1 MWTRIIIS
9 CGPFMTCNWDLYLLM
24 DVSFNESKHK
34 FEDKKQYM
42 RLLKMSRSD
51 IRVKRRWSGKKEGDG
66 EEKRGR
72 RRPLWHVC
80 WGLGYV
86 CIDPRG
92 ELDTNWLTGQLC
104 ADIENNYGTCQRQ
117 EADHKLPP
125 PPRSWVYPLLS
136 ARRGRTSNQRIP
148 MLSISNPILP
158 PHRLPLLI
166 LLLKYSASWW
176 NQGDGINRLSQ
187 LPRWLESPAT
197 NNRFKIYIH

>member
-1 MWTRIIIS
+1 MNQSTNLKIKNSIWGYWKWVVRIS
-9 CGPFMTCNWDLYLLM
+9 G
-24 DVSFNESKHK
+24 SKGDGV
-34 FEDKKQYM
+34 E
-42 RLLKMSRSD
+42 
-51 IRVKRRWSGKKEGDG
+51 KRRRWGG
-66 EEKRGR
+66 ERGR